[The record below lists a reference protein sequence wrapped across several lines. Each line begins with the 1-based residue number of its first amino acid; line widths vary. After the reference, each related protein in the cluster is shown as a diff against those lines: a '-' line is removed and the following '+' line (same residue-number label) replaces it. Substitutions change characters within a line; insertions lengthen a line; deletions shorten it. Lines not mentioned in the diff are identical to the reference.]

1 MKTLT
6 TRTVNLVVPL
16 VPSLEINLGLFP
28 LTLLFAV
35 PRYKYSEVLNVHI
48 CFFCMQLCVLFFQT
62 LFGLYILNVDSLFD
76 VLLWIK
82 FNFITLFQKEVLVNL
97 MIIMNHKILLKKRQ
111 TMMRTSILIQQIF
124 FRQALLK
131 AVGLISKDLKLV
143 QMMRMIIQ
151 WMELILP

>member
-1 MKTLT
+1 
-6 TRTVNLVVPL
+6 
-16 VPSLEINLGLFP
+16 
-28 LTLLFAV
+28 
-35 PRYKYSEVLNVHI
+35 
-48 CFFCMQLCVLFFQT
+48 
-62 LFGLYILNVDSLFD
+62 
-76 VLLWIK
+76 
-82 FNFITLFQKEVLVNL
+82 
-97 MIIMNHKILLKKRQ
+97 MNHKILLKKRQ